1 MTVLFSATS
10 EAEDVDSAMWSQAH
24 WPPLKIKQLQSEK
37 VNDRLSGLACCQ
49 SFGQSRGWNETL
61 WGRHHQA
68 APLGQ
73 QWPPPRGG
81 ASFRESCLGFPFSFL
96 LPGPF
101 VSEQTS
107 VPLFPCLK
115 RVWDVLH
122 PWWLRAIHIP
132 LDVWGWEKCTCTRNF
147 QLHSQAMVNHVDVN
161 IYNVYN
167 ILSMCRLWSKCS
179 HT

>member
-1 MTVLFSATS
+1 MQESPIWVESCLHGESEMTVLFSATS
-10 EAEDVDSAMWSQAH
+10 EAEDADSAMWSQAH
-24 WPPLKIKQLQSEK
+24 WPPLKIKQLQPEK

-49 SFGQSRGWNETL
+49 SFGQSGGWNETL

-73 QWPPPRGG
+73 QWPPPQGG
-81 ASFRESCLGFPFSFL
+81 ACFHESCLGFPFSFL

-115 RVWDVLH
+115 RVWEVLH
-122 PWWLRAIHIP
+122 PWWLRAIHAS
-132 LDVWGWEKCTCTRNF
+132 GC
-147 QLHSQAMVNHVDVN
+147 M
-161 IYNVYN
+161 
-167 ILSMCRLWSKCS
+167 RLRKMYVHPEFPASFTSNGESCWC
-179 HT
+179 